1 MMTRVFLAAGV
12 AALAIAAPASA
23 GPHNDRGG
31 QAFAVQRGGGGGGGQ
46 RAQVFAAPQRAQR
59 VQQFSAPRMQRQAFA
74 APRIERQQRMAA
86 IERPQ
91 RIQQAQ
97 AMRAERMQARPQRI
111 QQVQAMRAERM
122 QARPQVQNRFA
133 QRQQLQQNRLAQRH
147 QVQQNRFAQRQQ
159 VQQNRLAQRQQLQ
172 ANRVQVQ
179 QNRMAERQQLQANR
193 LQVQQDRMAQR
204 QQLRGNAFANGQ
216 VNGQFA
222 GRGYGVGGCPPGLA
236 NKSVACMPPGQ
247 AAKLGL
253 GGSVIT
259 AANVAALRNAQ
270 VDTINARYGTRI
282 VAPSLATSL
291 IGAPINAAPSVLG
304 MSLNPIPQSIS
315 YLYPSTPN
323 YYYQYGDGYLYQV
336 DRSTS
341 LIDALIPLLA
351 GGYMPGSYLPQPYMS
366 SYVPDYY
373 GLNSFYPA
381 SYADYGGDY
390 ADYYGNT
397 CNRYANGVIYQV
409 DCMTGMV
416 DNVIPMYAGG
426 YGVGQM
432 LPAAYNTYNVPYQY
446 RDMYAPTSDYSYWY
460 APGAIY
466 QVDPSSSMITSVAAL
481 LSPGFSVGQPLPMG
495 YDTYNVPYAYRST
508 YYDTPNAWYRY
519 NNGYIYQVDPASQ
532 LVTAIV
538 ASLLT

>member
-1 MMTRVFLAAGV
+1 MQ
-12 AALAIAAPASA
+12 AS
-23 GPHNDRGG
+23 
-31 QAFAVQRGGGGGGGQ
+31 
-46 RAQVFAAPQRAQR
+46 AAPQRAARVERQAFAAPRQQFSAARQQFSAPRQQFSAPRMAAQR
-59 VQQFSAPRMQRQAFA
+59 QQFSAPRMQAQRFA
-74 APRIERQQRMAA
+74 APQRSERV
-86 IERPQ
+86 
-91 RIQQAQ
+91 
-97 AMRAERMQARPQRI
+97 AMRAQRMQARPSAI
-111 QQVQAMRAERM
+111 ERT
-122 QARPQVQNRFA
+122 QTRVAD
-133 QRQQLQQNRLAQRH
+133 RQQLRANRTQAVQNRLAQRQQVQPNRLAQQQ
-147 QVQQNRFAQRQQ
+147 QVQQNRLAQRQQ
-159 VQQNRLAQRQQLQ
+159 VQQNRLAQQQQLQ
-172 ANRVQVQ
+172 ANRAQVA
-179 QNRMAERQQLQANR
+179 QNRMAQQQQLRADRMQ
-193 LQVQQDRMAQR
+193 QVQNRIAQQ
-204 QQLRGNAFANGQ
+204 QQLRGNRIANAQ
-216 VNGQFA
+216 VNGQ
-222 GRGYGVGGCPPGLA
+222 GYGVGGCPPGLA
-236 NKSVACMPPGQ
+236 GKGCMPPGQ

-253 GGSVIT
+253 TGSAVIT

-270 VDTINARYGTRI
+270 VDTINTRYGTRI
-282 VAPSLATSL
+282 AAPALATSL
-291 IGAPINAAPSVLG
+291 IGAPINTAPSVLG
-304 MSLNPIPQSIS
+304 MSLSPIPQTIS

-390 ADYYGNT
+390 AGYYGNM

-409 DCMTGMV
+409 DCMSGMV
-416 DNVIPMYAGG
+416 ENVIPMYAGG

-432 LPAAYNTYNVPYQY
+432 LPTAYDTYNLPYQY
-446 RDMYAPTSDYSYWY
+446 RSMYYPTSDYSYWY

-508 YYDTPNAWYRY
+508 YYDTSNAWYRY
-519 NNGYIYQVDPASQ
+519 NNGYIYQVDPTTQ